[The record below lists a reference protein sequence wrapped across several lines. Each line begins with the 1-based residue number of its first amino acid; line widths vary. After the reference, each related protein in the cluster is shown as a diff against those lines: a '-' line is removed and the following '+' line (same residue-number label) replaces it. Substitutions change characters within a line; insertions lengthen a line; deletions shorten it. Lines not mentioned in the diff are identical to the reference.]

1 MVLALLGVVA
11 VMLPWALFQSGPIL
25 QLLAIALVPAAI
37 AIAVLRHQLLD
48 IRLVLSRAL
57 VYALLTVAVLG
68 IYTALVAGAGELAG
82 GVGLGGPVL
91 VTLLIAI
98 GFDPV
103 RVRLQRL
110 ADRLLY
116 GDRADPV
123 RALAR
128 IGDRRQAPISRP
140 CSSRCARL
148 CGCPPRP

>member
-1 MVLALLGVVA
+1 VTRPA
-11 VMLPWALFQSGPIL
+11 V
-25 QLLAIALVPAAI
+25 AIALVPAAI

-82 GVGLGGPVL
+82 GVGLGGSVL

-123 RALAR
+123 RVLAR
-128 IGDRRQAPISRP
+128 IGDRLAGTDQQALLVAV
-140 CSSRCARL
+140 CEALRL
-148 CGCPPRP
+148 PSAALI